1 MSEPELKVLS
11 IRYFDTR
18 RGTGYQAKTNV
29 DGVEIWNDGMGGCTF
44 LEGDNAH
51 KYKHLDWDGEDKMD
65 ELIDQFEK
73 YQANKKYGW
82 KKFRVFLKTE
92 NSDETSTI
100 ILHEKSKEILLS
112 RFDDLPID
120 KVEEVTDE

>member
-1 MSEPELKVLS
+1 MSKPELKVLS
-11 IRYFDTR
+11 IRYFETR

-73 YQANKKYGW
+73 CETPL
-82 KKFRVFLKTE
+82 KKFRIFLE
-92 NSDETSTI
+92 EELGGATSMI
-100 ILHEKSKEILLS
+100 VHEKSEEKLRSRLHGLPLL
-112 RFDDLPID
+112 

>member
-1 MSEPELKVLS
+1 MSEPDLKVTS

-18 RGTGYQAKTNV
+18 RGVGYRARTNV

-51 KYKHLDWDGEDKMD
+51 KYKHLDWDGEDKME
-65 ELIDQFEK
+65 ELIDQYEDDKTPF
-73 YQANKKYGW
+73 
-82 KKFRVFLKTE
+82 KKFRVFFKTE
-92 NSDETSTI
+92 DDDELLSPSI
-100 ILHEKSKEILLS
+100 ILHEKSEEALRS
-112 RFDDLPID
+112 RFHDLPIE

>member
-1 MSEPELKVLS
+1 MSKPELKVLS

-18 RGTGYQAKTNV
+18 RGVGYQAKTND

-73 YQANKKYGW
+73 YQANKKYKW

-92 NSDETSTI
+92 NSDEISTI

>member
-1 MSEPELKVLS
+1 MSKPELKVLS
-11 IRYFDTR
+11 IRYFETR

-73 YQANKKYGW
+73 CETPL
-82 KKFRVFLKTE
+82 KKFRIFLE
-92 NSDETSTI
+92 EELGGATSTI
-100 ILHEKSKEILLS
+100 VHEKSEEKLRSRLHGLPLL
-112 RFDDLPID
+112 

>member
-18 RGTGYQAKTNV
+18 RGVGYQAKTNV
-29 DGVEIWNDGMGGCTF
+29 DGVEIWNDGDGGCTF
-44 LEGDNAH
+44 LDGENAH

-65 ELIDQFEK
+65 KLIDEFENDK
-73 YQANKKYGW
+73 TPL
-82 KKFRVFLKTE
+82 KKFRIFLE
-92 NSDETSTI
+92 EELGGATSMI
-100 ILHEKSKEILLS
+100 VYEKSEEKLRSRLHGLPLL
-112 RFDDLPID
+112 